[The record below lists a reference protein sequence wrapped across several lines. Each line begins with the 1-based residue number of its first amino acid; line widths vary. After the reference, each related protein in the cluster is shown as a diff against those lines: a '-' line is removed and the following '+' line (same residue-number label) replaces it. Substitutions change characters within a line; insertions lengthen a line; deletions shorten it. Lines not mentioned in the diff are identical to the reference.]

1 MTKKR
6 IFLFAAS
13 AFCLFMLVCAVV
25 FPRETAQSVKN
36 SLLLCSRSIV
46 PSLFVFSALAALFAR
61 LGIFSRAGK
70 AARAAGISPAVFS
83 VALCGIFCGFPTS
96 AVVAAEMYRKG
107 EADADEMRAVLPF
120 CSNAGMAFVV
130 GAVGGGMLGS
140 TRAGYALFAAQSL
153 LSIVFILLFSRGK
166 SHDEIFV
173 SSARES
179 FPRALTA
186 SVSAAGAAMI
196 NVCAFIVF
204 FGAAADMICLVCPAL
219 PDFVC
224 ALLCSFLEI
233 SRGCSEF
240 AAADIPSAVRGVC
253 VAWSLGFS
261 GISVACQIADRAGD
275 VSVRLLPYLAKKL
288 VFGLSMAALYAIFAL
303 FAV

>member
-13 AFCLFMLVCAVV
+13 AFCLFMLVCAAV

-46 PSLFVFSALAALFAR
+46 SSLFVFSALAALFAR

-83 VALCGIFCGFPTS
+83 VALCGIICGFPTS

-140 TRAGYALFAAQSL
+140 TSAGYALFASQSL

-166 SHDEIFV
+166 SHDEIYV
-173 SSARES
+173 SHARES

-219 PDFVC
+219 PGFVR

-240 AAADIPSAVRGVC
+240 AAADIPDTARCVC